1 MKQAIG
7 CACALLAAG
16 FWALPAPA
24 QARAAVPC
32 NGGAGTLVGDLGF
45 RTSRAAGAAVQVE
58 WGRVPVWT
66 FGGEPVLGGITA
78 PGAGK
83 LREGDVLV
91 SVDGHLITTGDGALR
106 YANARPGD
114 RVRLGIRRGGR
125 VEDVVVTAG
134 ERCLPLRPR
143 PPAPRPPPPPPRIS
157 APGRPPAPQATPR
170 SAPPAPPAPPAPAP
184 ARTPPAPP
192 PPPLPPGVLPD
203 GWFGFGIHCRECGIR
218 QVEGEMVFFFSEP
231 PEVVSVEPGTPAAQA
246 GMRRGDR
253 LTHVDGV
260 ALTTAAGWR
269 AFGGVRAG
277 QQVRWT
283 YTRGGQQMHASVR
296 AVRRPDSQPLVAR
309 SERSAAAREEA
320 HRLRYSGTV
329 GDARVEVRGAPVT
342 VTTDEST
349 GETVVRSRDLVV
361 RIRPERP

>member
-7 CACALLAAG
+7 CACALLATG
-16 FWALPAPA
+16 ILALPAPA

-32 NGGAGTLVGDLGF
+32 NDGSGTLVADLGF
-45 RTSRAAGAAVQVE
+45 RTSRAASASVRMDR
-58 WGRVPVWT
+58 GRVPVWT

-78 PGAGK
+78 AGAGK
-83 LREGDVLV
+83 LRSGDVLV
-91 SVDGHLITTGDGALR
+91 SVDGHLITTGEGALR
-106 YANARPGD
+106 HANARPGD

-125 VEDVVVTAG
+125 VEEVVVTAG
-134 ERCLPLRPR
+134 EWCLPLPPR
-143 PPAPRPPPPPPRIS
+143 PPAPRPPPPSPRIS
-157 APGRPPAPQATPR
+157 APERHPVPQATPR
-170 SAPPAPPAPPAPAP
+170 PAPPAPPAPPTPAP
-184 ARTPPAPP
+184 APPAPP
-192 PPPLPPGVLPD
+192 PPPEILPV
-203 GWFGFGIHCRECGIR
+203 GWFGFGIHCRECGMR
-218 QVEGEMVFFFSEP
+218 QIDGERLFFFNEP

-269 AFGGVRAG
+269 AFGRVQAG

-283 YTRGGQQMHASVR
+283 YTRGGEQRRASLR
-296 AVRRPDSQPLVAR
+296 AVGRPDARSPVAR
-309 SERSAAAREEA
+309 PERVAAGREEA

-349 GETVVRSRDLVV
+349 GETVVRSHDLVV
-361 RIRPERP
+361 RIRPEGP